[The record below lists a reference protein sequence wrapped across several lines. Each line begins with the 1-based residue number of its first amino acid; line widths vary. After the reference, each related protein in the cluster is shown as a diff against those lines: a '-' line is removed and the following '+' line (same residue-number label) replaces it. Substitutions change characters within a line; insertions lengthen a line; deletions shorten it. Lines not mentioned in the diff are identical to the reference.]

1 MNVTISLDDELCRL
15 ARHRA
20 VDAKTSLSGWLAQL
34 VKKEVLKSEPRREAN
49 LLDILE
55 DSEAGEVDLEIPRF
69 KERLTP
75 ADLHA

>member
-34 VKKEVLKSEPRREAN
+34 VKKEVIKSEPRREAN
-49 LLDILE
+49 LLDVLG
-55 DSEAGEVDLEIPRF
+55 DAEAGNVDLEIPQF
-69 KERLTP
+69 KESPTP
-75 ADLHA
+75 ANLNA